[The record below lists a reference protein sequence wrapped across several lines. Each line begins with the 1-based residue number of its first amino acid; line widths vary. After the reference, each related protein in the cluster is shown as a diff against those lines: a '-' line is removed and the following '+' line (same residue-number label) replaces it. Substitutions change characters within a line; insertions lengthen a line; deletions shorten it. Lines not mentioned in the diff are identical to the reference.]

1 MEEIIMSKQY
11 TEEFKKDAVRYWFEH
26 QDIGI
31 IACARNLGVS
41 KSDLHG
47 VNYTLIM
54 MGQYLQEAGVIMKA
68 MRQRKMPDYAESLE
82 MHRMLWKY

>member
-1 MEEIIMSKQY
+1 MELLHVPEILEYQRVHY
-11 TEEFKKDAVRYWFEH
+11 
-26 QDIGI
+26 
-31 IACARNLGVS
+31 
-41 KSDLHG
+41 LHG

-82 MHRMLWKY
+82 MHRML